1 MRSDGFRRAAEAKDF
16 SAVDQLFSDDVVFRS
31 PVVFKPYDGRD
42 QLRMILSAVVEVFED
57 FRYVDQIEAGDSAAM
72 GTEIDALERAF
83 ERTQRAIGSLGA
95 DSAGLDEARTR
106 LSALRLAADTR
117 RSLLEDANMAEAVTR
132 LSQADTAYQAPLAAV
147 STAERRSLLD
157 YLR

>member
-1 MRSDGFRRAAEAKDF
+1 MA
-16 SAVDQLFSDDVVFRS
+16 
-31 PVVFKPYDGRD
+31 
-42 QLRMILSAVVEVFED
+42 
-57 FRYVDQIEAGDSAAM
+57 
-72 GTEIDALERAF
+72 TEIDAIERAF

-95 DSAGLDEARTR
+95 DSVELDEARTR
-106 LSALRLAADTR
+106 LSTLRVAAETR

-132 LSQADTAYQAPLAAV
+132 LSQADTAYQAALAAV